1 MSGKEYKNS
10 KKILI
15 VDDSEI
21 NRSLLSDM
29 LSDEYEILEAENGM
43 EAVELVRRDPG
54 AFDLAVLDVM
64 MPEIDGLTLCRRIRA
79 GHNYPIIMLTARDGE
94 LDKITGLTLGADDYI
109 TKPFL
114 PLELVARIKS
124 QLRRYKK
131 YNPAHEEEE
140 EKDTLVH
147 LGLVMH
153 VSTWQCTLN
162 GKPLVLTPMEFAI
175 LRILLENRGM

>member
-1 MSGKEYKNS
+1 MSD
-10 KKILI
+10 KILI
-15 VDDSEI
+15 VDD
-21 NRSLLSDM
+21 
-29 LSDEYEILEAENGM
+29 EAEIADLIETYLRSEDYTVFKFCSSKEALACIETM
-43 EAVELVRRDPG
+43 E
-54 AFDLAVLDVM
+54 FDLAVLDVM

-131 YNPAHEEEE
+131 YDPAHEEEE